1 MEVMRGA
8 ISEATMMR
16 GGFSEASSEA
26 IREAIREA
34 ISEEFI
40 K

>member
-8 ISEATMMR
+8 ISEAIMMR
-16 GGFSEASSEA
+16 GGISEASSEA